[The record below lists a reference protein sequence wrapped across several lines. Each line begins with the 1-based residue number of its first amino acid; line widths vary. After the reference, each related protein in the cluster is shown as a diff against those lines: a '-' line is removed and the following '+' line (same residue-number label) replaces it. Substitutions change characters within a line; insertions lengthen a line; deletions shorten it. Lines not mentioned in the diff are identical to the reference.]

1 MSLPDTN
8 EIIRAHLAA
17 NAGLIALVSDRIYCP
32 RLPENAA
39 LPAVGFFTRGGTSN
53 PYIPDM
59 PAPSVQFDCWA
70 KDVEVGGVVTTSGPI
85 LARQVYRALYD
96 ALQGIQNTTVTIS
109 GTDYFILSAIEEV
122 QGQDLVDIE
131 IPKYLRVLTFF
142 EIMIR

>member
-8 EIIRAHLAA
+8 AIIREHLANDTA
-17 NAGLIALVSDRIYCP
+17 LTALVGARIYCP
-32 RLPENAA
+32 LLPENAD

-70 KDVEVGGVVTTSGPI
+70 VSSIG
-85 LARQVYRALYD
+85 ARAVYRALYD
-96 ALQGIQNTTVTIS
+96 ALQGIQNTTVTVD
-109 GTDYFILSAIEEV
+109 GTDYLILSAIEEV

-131 IPKYLRVLTFF
+131 IPNYYRVLTFF

>member
-1 MSLPDTN
+1 MTLPDTN
-8 EIIRAHLAA
+8 AIIREHLANNTA
-17 NAGLIALVSDRIYCP
+17 LAALVGDRIYSP
-32 RLPENAA
+32 RLPENAD

-59 PAPSVQFDCWA
+59 PTPSVQFDCWA
-70 KDVEVGGVVTTSGPI
+70 TDVEVAGVVTSGHI

-109 GTDYFILSAIEEV
+109 GTDHLILSAIEEV

-131 IPKYLRVLTFF
+131 IPKYFRVLTFF
-142 EIMIR
+142 AIMIR